1 MSSLPEPLKR
11 TLDDFCHVEV
21 YNPPMLRDC
30 IKAGRIR
37 FDVELLERQM
47 DALLESRDL
56 PVEEI
61 NRVTSNEFETVD
73 EAVEWLIKIRN
84 VVFRDEAWP

>member
-1 MSSLPEPLKR
+1 
-11 TLDDFCHVEV
+11 
-21 YNPPMLRDC
+21 ML
-30 IKAGRIR
+30 

-56 PVEEI
+56 PVEEV

-73 EAVEWLIKIRN
+73 EVVEWLTKIRN
-84 VVFRDEAWP
+84 VVFREEAWP

>member
-21 YNPPMLRDC
+21 YDPPKLRDW
-30 IKAGRIR
+30 IRAGRML

-73 EAVEWLIKIRN
+73 EAAQWLARIRN

>member
-11 TLDDFCHVEV
+11 TFEDFCHVEV
-21 YNPPMLRDC
+21 YDPPTLRDL
-30 IKAGRIR
+30 IKAGRML

-56 PVEEI
+56 PVEEV

-73 EAVEWLIKIRN
+73 EVVEWLTKIRN
-84 VVFRDEAWP
+84 VVFREEAWP